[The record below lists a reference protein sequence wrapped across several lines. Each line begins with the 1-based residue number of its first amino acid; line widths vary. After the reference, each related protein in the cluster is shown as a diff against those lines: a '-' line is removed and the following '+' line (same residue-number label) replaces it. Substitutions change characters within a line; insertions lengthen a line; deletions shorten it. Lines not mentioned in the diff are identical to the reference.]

1 MPCACYII
9 CTNRLDFLIYL
20 SANCAPYGREKEKR
34 VMMNNGGK
42 VCAVRICDPV
52 RLRPESGVGV
62 LGVVSGGEMT
72 LVRGDTTRIVG
83 EKEAFFLSLAILATH
98 TAFQLIFIYR
108 KITKF
113 IFTAQNRGIKL
124 ILLKKIIKLVSRF
137 IIKAV
142 KAV

>member
-1 MPCACYII
+1 MPCACYIV

-62 LGVVSGGEMT
+62 LVVGYPLAG
-72 LVRGDTTRIVG
+72 IVS
-83 EKEAFFLSLAILATH
+83 AYLA
-98 TAFQLIFIYR
+98 Y
-108 KITKF
+108 
-113 IFTAQNRGIKL
+113 
-124 ILLKKIIKLVSRF
+124 VPDS
-137 IIKAV
+137 
-142 KAV
+142 